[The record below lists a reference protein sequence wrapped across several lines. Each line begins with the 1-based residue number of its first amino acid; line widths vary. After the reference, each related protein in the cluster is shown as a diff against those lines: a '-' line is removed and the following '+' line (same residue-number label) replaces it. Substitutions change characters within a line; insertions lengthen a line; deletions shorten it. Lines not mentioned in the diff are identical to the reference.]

1 MKKRI
6 VLKRLSDRCYLSF
19 ADECSKSMLPD
30 CKYTFRA
37 YAPFKI
43 VKFDSEEEAIKA
55 YADFCKH
62 HCVENVQLISII
74 SELS

>member
-6 VLKRLSDRCYLSF
+6 VLKRLRDKSYLSL
-19 ADECSKSMLPD
+19 ADESSKSMLPD

-37 YAPFKI
+37 YDPFKV
-43 VKFDSEEEAIKA
+43 VKFDSEEDALNA

-62 HCVENVQLISII
+62 HCVENVQIMSII
-74 SELS
+74 SE